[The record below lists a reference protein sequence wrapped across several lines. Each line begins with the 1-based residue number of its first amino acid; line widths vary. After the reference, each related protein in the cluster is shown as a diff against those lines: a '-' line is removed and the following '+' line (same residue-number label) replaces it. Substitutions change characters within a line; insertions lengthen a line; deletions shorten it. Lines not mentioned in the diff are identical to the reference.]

1 MTKYRILVKL
11 RDNGMTYA
19 SRLIDSKDWA
29 TRIARLVVGPYRTSS
44 DYNMLD
50 YYFKNSDKITDPFEC
65 VWIDSVEE
73 VISVKE
79 GGEPQ
84 TD

>member
-11 RDNGMTYA
+11 RDSKMTYA

-29 TRIARLVVGPYRTSS
+29 TRIARLIVNPYRTSS
-44 DYNMLD
+44 DYSTLE
-50 YYFKNSDKITDPFEC
+50 YYFGDSDKITDPFDC
-65 VWIDSVEE
+65 VWIDRVEE